1 MSTLF
6 GPEISSAIIN
16 TGIATLILIV
26 ALSLMSWFFPW
37 IQKKIQSVPHEQIPS
52 LKIHNFEIITAQSLI
67 AALCSFLKAVRLT
80 ITVLGL
86 YFYFS
91 LVLGFFPETAHLSNN
106 MLHYILDPLKEVLKT
121 IVDYVPKAIYVVVIC
136 LVMRYILK
144 VIRLFFI
151 RIEGGYI
158 KIDGFHAEWAQPT
171 YNLVRILVFAFTLI
185 IIFPHLP
192 GSSSPAFQG
201 VSVFL
206 GLLISLGS
214 SSAISNMVAGLVITY
229 MRPFQVGDRVK
240 LGTTIGDVVEKNLLV
255 TRIRTIKNVDVT
267 IPNSNVLNSHIINYS
282 AVADSKGL
290 ILNPRINI
298 GYDVNWRKVHE
309 LMMQAAS
316 RTEGVLQD
324 PKPFVFQVALD
335 SSYVQYELNA
345 YTRLANNFDD
355 VYSDLYK
362 NIQDLFN
369 EAQVEI
375 MSPTYHALR
384 DGEGK
389 HIPAEY
395 ST

>member
-6 GPEISSAIIN
+6 GSELSSAVIN
-16 TGIATLILIV
+16 TGIATIILIV

-37 IQKKIQSVPHEQIPS
+37 LQKKIQSLPHSQLPA
-52 LKIHNFEIITAQSLI
+52 LKIHNFEIITAHTLTNGICSL
-67 AALCSFLKAVRLT
+67 LKALRLIVT
-80 ITVLGL
+80 ALGL
-86 YFYFS
+86 YFYLS
-91 LVLGFFPETAHLSNN
+91 LVLGFFPDTQHLSEN

-121 IVDYVPKAIYVVVIC
+121 VVDYIPKAIYVIVIC

-144 VIRLFFI
+144 VIRLFFL
-151 RIEGGYI
+151 RIEAGYL
-158 KIDGFHAEWAQPT
+158 KLEGFHAEWAQPT

-240 LGTTIGDVVEKNLLV
+240 LGTTVGDVVEKNLLI

-267 IPNSNVLNSHIINYS
+267 IPNSNVLNSHIINFS
-282 AVADSKGL
+282 AVADTKGL
-290 ILNPRINI
+290 ILNPRITI

-309 LMMQAAS
+309 LLLGAAS
-316 RTEGVLQD
+316 RTEGVLKD
-324 PKPFVFQVALD
+324 PKPFIFQTALD
-335 SSYVQYELNA
+335 NSYVEYELNA

-355 VYSDLYK
+355 VYSDLYR

-395 ST
+395 KS